1 MCGCGN
7 KVLEVVLVYINA
19 IKCKYSQSRAGLT
32 AQCSLTA
39 GGVGGVHV
47 TEYQS
52 CYNQSLSSCENLNR
66 QFESGGSQ

>member
-1 MCGCGN
+1 M
-7 KVLEVVLVYINA
+7 
-19 IKCKYSQSRAGLT
+19 QSNVNILR
-32 AQCSLTA
+32 LTA

>member
-1 MCGCGN
+1 M
-7 KVLEVVLVYINA
+7 
-19 IKCKYSQSRAGLT
+19 QSNVNIPGVG
-32 AQCSLTA
+32 SLTA

>member
-1 MCGCGN
+1 M
-7 KVLEVVLVYINA
+7 
-19 IKCKYSQSRAGLT
+19 QSNVNILRAELG
-32 AQCSLTA
+32 SLTA